1 MAMKHPIL
9 KNILLTI
16 ASCLVLTFIIP
27 TISAAGP
34 DYNQRMTAFVTV
46 PDIHVTNGSLTNR
59 TIPYEYQITPEPIRV
74 QIESKE
80 TLLPAPKG
88 EMALGPRTIGFS
100 IAPASLAI
108 LIIALCVVVTGAWFV
123 IKKKRDEEKE
133 E

>member
-1 MAMKHPIL
+1 MAQTNTPPI
-9 KNILLTI
+9 I
-16 ASCLVLTFIIP
+16 ASCLVLMFIIP

-34 DYNQRMTAFVTV
+34 DDNQRVTDLVSV
-46 PDIHVTNGSLTNR
+46 PDINVTNTSLTNR
-59 TIPYEYQITPEPIRV
+59 TIPYEYRITPEPIKF
-74 QIESKE
+74 QIELNE

-108 LIIALCVVVTGAWFV
+108 LIIAVCVAVTGAWFF
-123 IKKKRDEEKE
+123 IKKKRDEDKE